1 MVVLMSRK
9 HCLLVAVACLLTARS
24 HAAAEETLR
33 VANAVVTL
41 IEQTQ
46 LPARSAGPLAKL
58 TIREGDAVRAGDDIG
73 QVDEAGAAIVL
84 ERAQAEY
91 EIAVAEAENEFK
103 MLAAEKAAAAAKAEL
118 QRAEE
123 SAVKYS
129 KSISQTE
136 LDRLR
141 LVAERSELEYR
152 QSRHERTITKLNAVV
167 KQKARDEAARTVEL
181 HRIRAPVNGVVV
193 EVMRRVGEW
202 VEPGMPVVRL
212 VRMDSLRVEA
222 FVGAA
227 EASRLRPGMPAR
239 FTADSADTAAKS
251 SPGKLVYISPEIDPV
266 NGQVRIRAEMENSAQ
281 LLRPGL
287 QGTLEVNVAPAA
299 EKVSAKKPEVR

>member
-1 MVVLMSRK
+1 MRLS
-9 HCLLVAVACLLTARS
+9 HCLLIALAWAFAANVG
-24 HAAAEETLR
+24 AAAEDTLR
-33 VANAVVTL
+33 AANAVVTL

-227 EASRLRPGMPAR
+227 DASRLRPGMPAK
-239 FTADSADTAAKS
+239 FIAATADTAAKS
-251 SPGKLVYISPEIDPV
+251 SDGKLVYVSPEIDPV

-287 QGTLEVNVAPAA
+287 QGTLEINVAPAA
-299 EKVSAKKPEVR
+299 EKVSAKKPEVQ

>member
-1 MVVLMSRK
+1 MVVLMRLS
-9 HCLLVAVACLLTARS
+9 HCLLIALAWAFAANVG
-24 HAAAEETLR
+24 AAAEDTLR
-33 VANAVVTL
+33 AANAVVTL

-227 EASRLRPGMPAR
+227 DASRLRPGMPAK
-239 FTADSADTAAKS
+239 FIAATADTAAKS
-251 SPGKLVYISPEIDPV
+251 SDGKLVYVSPEIDPV

-287 QGTLEVNVAPAA
+287 QGTLEINVAPAA
-299 EKVSAKKPEVR
+299 EKVSAKKPEVQ